1 MANDAGIN
9 TEEVRKPST
18 TLPTPRRSALPGRVS
33 STTAASGSRR
43 VVARDRRGEPG
54 RVPGADRRAAGRPR
68 DRSARNEP
76 VSPEDWDAHLA
87 ARIFVR
93 NRNLLA
99 DVALKVARAL
109 KGDYD
114 PDVAEAW
121 LSKNA
126 EVAAASINASTRGSL
141 ELIDDK
147 QSVFDALL
155 TAGAAR
161 YARSMV
167 TTVANFG
174 AHDAAEKVGG
184 DRTKTWS
191 GGTTR
196 HASMNG
202 QTVRL
207 SENFS
212 NGMAW
217 PGDPAGG
224 AAEVA
229 NCGCSVTFN

>member
-1 MANDAGIN
+1 MATDAG
-9 TEEVRKPST
+9 TEHRGGQGSPGERRHA
-18 TLPTPRRSALPGRVS
+18 RRSAATCSAS
-33 STTAASGSRR
+33 SSTAASGSRPC
-43 VVARDRRGEPG
+43 RRTRSSRGTRTPT
-54 RVPGADRRAAGRPR
+54 RSTPSSSRRPR
-68 DRSARNEP
+68 DRSAARAGVP
-76 VSPEDWDAHLA
+76 GGAHLA

>member
-1 MANDAGIN
+1 VGVN
-9 TEEVRKPST
+9 TAFPSVRARHESLT
-18 TLPTPRRSALPGRVS
+18 REALRDVFRDQE
-33 STTAASGSRR
+33 ADV
-43 VVARDRRGEPG
+43 VVAG
-54 RVPGADRRAAGRPR
+54 RSLGD
-68 DRSARNEP
+68 E
-76 VSPEDWDAHLA
+76 WDAHLA